1 MIRKNLATTA
11 AALTAVLLAGDA
23 LAESHSPQ
31 WYTALTGLYTM
42 PSDSSATLDA
52 SAFNVSGD
60 IELSNSLGLALALG
74 AHVSDALRVELEG
87 AYRPSDIDG
96 ANDVRFNS
104 LPVTAGL
111 GGDVDTWSLMIN
123 AHYDIAMA
131 AVRPYIGAG
140 LGIARHDASATLT
153 LTVPGQPP
161 ASYPGY
167 SGDDTVFAYQFMAG
181 IGYEI
186 SENMSVFGGYRYMG
200 TDDLEIE
207 KLTAQYGTHG
217 IEAGLR
223 FGF

>member
-11 AALTAVLLAGDA
+11 AVLTAVLLAGDA
-23 LAESHSPQ
+23 LAESHSPR

-74 AHVSDALRVELEG
+74 AQVNDALRVELEG
-87 AYRPSDIDG
+87 AYRASDIDG

-104 LPVTAGL
+104 LPITAGL

-153 LTVPGQPP
+153 LPGLPP
-161 ASYPGY
+161 ASE

-186 SENMSVFGGYRYMG
+186 SENVSVFGGYRYMG

>member
-1 MIRKNLATTA
+1 
-11 AALTAVLLAGDA
+11 
-23 LAESHSPQ
+23 
-31 WYTALTGLYTM
+31 M
-42 PSDSSATLDA
+42 PSDSGATLDA

-60 IELSNSLGLALALG
+60 IELSKGPAFALAFG
-74 AHVSDALRVELEG
+74 AHVSEALRVELEG

-96 ANDVRFNS
+96 AKNVRVNS
-104 LPVTAGL
+104 IPVNVGL

-140 LGIARHDASATLT
+140 LGIARHDGSATLT
-153 LTVPGQPP
+153 VPVPGQPP
-161 ASYPGY
+161 ASYPPY

-186 SENMSVFGGYRYMG
+186 SENVSVFGGYRYMG

-207 KLTAQYGTHG
+207 KLTADYGTHG